1 MSKEWPDKTL
11 VGLTGN
17 IATGKSTV
25 MRMAADAGAL
35 TIDADKI
42 VHQLLDGDGE
52 LQAAVAAAF
61 GPAVRRANGTI
72 DRTAL
77 ADIVF
82 SNPERLREL
91 ERLVHPAVRRQIR
104 KQIDDSDATV
114 VFVEA
119 IKLLEGGLAELVD
132 QVWVTRTQRRTQIER
147 LMVCR
152 GMDAETAAMRVNA
165 QPPQEAK
172 VARADVVID
181 TDGTMESTREQFAI
195 AWERL
200 PAPGTAAPPERQTST
215 SRPVAATVEAIPRS
229 RKRAET
235 MAATPASPPDLLVRR
250 ARPSDVAAV
259 LLLMQRATAAPADEA
274 GRSLLAL
281 SERSYL
287 IAQEGTEINMVVGW
301 STHSTTAVAID
312 QVYAYPPEAALSSG
326 PFWRDRSLGPRA
338 DLRSHLCLSA
348 ARRSPPVRQLFEQSG
363 YRPMSSRDLRRAWAP
378 SSRNLPASTA
388 CQNPAGRAYPL
399 SVVCLRIDRMQR

>member
-215 SRPVAATVEAIPRS
+215 SRPVAATVEAIPQ
-229 RKRAET
+229 KPQARAET

-259 LLLMQRATAAPADEA
+259 LLLMQRATGGALQMKRADL
-274 GRSLLAL
+274 LLAL

-326 PFWRDRSLGPRA
+326 PAVLA
-338 DLRSHLCLSA
+338 EIEASA
-348 ARRSPPVRQLFEQSG
+348 RELICEVIFAYLPPDASPPVRQLFEQSG

-378 SSRNLPASTA
+378 VVSETQPASTA
-388 CQNPAGRAYPL
+388 LWGKI
-399 SVVCLRIDRMQR
+399 LRDVRIR

>member
-132 QVWVTRTQRRTQIER
+132 QVWVTRAQRRTQIER

-215 SRPVAATVEAIPRS
+215 SRPVAATVEAIPQ
-229 RKRAET
+229 KPQARAET
-235 MAATPASPPDLLVRR
+235 MAVTPASPPDLLVRR

-259 LLLMQRATAAPADEA
+259 LLLMQRATGGALQMKRADL
-274 GRSLLAL
+274 LLAL

-326 PFWRDRSLGPRA
+326 PAVLA
-338 DLRSHLCLSA
+338 EIEASA
-348 ARRSPPVRQLFEQSG
+348 RELICEVIFAYLPPDASPPVRQLFEQSG

-378 SSRNLPASTA
+378 VVSETQPASTA
-388 CQNPAGRAYPL
+388 LWGKI
-399 SVVCLRIDRMQR
+399 LRDVRIR

>member
-215 SRPVAATVEAIPRS
+215 SRPVAATVEAIPQ
-229 RKRAET
+229 KPQARAET
-235 MAATPASPPDLLVRR
+235 IAATPASPPDLLVRR

-259 LLLMQRATAAPADEA
+259 LLLMQRATGGALQMKRADL
-274 GRSLLAL
+274 LLAL

-326 PFWRDRSLGPRA
+326 PAVLA
-338 DLRSHLCLSA
+338 EIEASA
-348 ARRSPPVRQLFEQSG
+348 RELICEVIFAYLPPDASPPVRQLFEQSG

-378 SSRNLPASTA
+378 VVSETQPASTA
-388 CQNPAGRAYPL
+388 LWGKI
-399 SVVCLRIDRMQR
+399 LRDVRIR

>member
-132 QVWVTRTQRRTQIER
+132 QVWVTRAQRRTQIER

-215 SRPVAATVEAIPRS
+215 SRPVAATVEAIPQ
-229 RKRAET
+229 KPQARAET
-235 MAATPASPPDLLVRR
+235 MAVTPASPPDLLVRR

-259 LLLMQRATAAPADEA
+259 LLLMQRATGGALQMKRADL
-274 GRSLLAL
+274 LLAL

-326 PFWRDRSLGPRA
+326 PSVLA
-338 DLRSHLCLSA
+338 EIEASA
-348 ARRSPPVRQLFEQSG
+348 RELICEVIFAYLPPDASPPVRQLFEQSG

-378 SSRNLPASTA
+378 VVSETQPASTA
-388 CQNPAGRAYPL
+388 LWGKI
-399 SVVCLRIDRMQR
+399 LRDVRIR

>member
-215 SRPVAATVEAIPRS
+215 SRPVAATVEAIPQ
-229 RKRAET
+229 KPQARAET

-259 LLLMQRATAAPADEA
+259 LLLMQRATGGALQMKRADL
-274 GRSLLAL
+274 LLAL

-326 PFWRDRSLGPRA
+326 PAVLA
-338 DLRSHLCLSA
+338 EIEASA
-348 ARRSPPVRQLFEQSG
+348 RELICEVIFAYLPPDASPPVRQLFEQIG

-378 SSRNLPASTA
+378 VVSETQPASTA
-388 CQNPAGRAYPL
+388 LWGKI
-399 SVVCLRIDRMQR
+399 LRDVRIR

>member
-77 ADIVF
+77 AEIVF

-181 TDGTMESTREQFAI
+181 TDGTMESTREQFAL

-215 SRPVAATVEAIPRS
+215 SRPVAATVEAIPQ
-229 RKRAET
+229 KPQARAET

-259 LLLMQRATAAPADEA
+259 LLLMQRATGGALQMKRADL
-274 GRSLLAL
+274 LLAL

-326 PFWRDRSLGPRA
+326 PAVLA
-338 DLRSHLCLSA
+338 EIEASA
-348 ARRSPPVRQLFEQSG
+348 RELICEVIFAYLPPDASPPVRQLFEQIG

-378 SSRNLPASTA
+378 VVSETQPASTA
-388 CQNPAGRAYPL
+388 LWGKI
-399 SVVCLRIDRMQR
+399 LRDVRIR

>member
-132 QVWVTRTQRRTQIER
+132 QVWVTRAQRRTQIER

-215 SRPVAATVEAIPRS
+215 SRPVAATVEAIPQ
-229 RKRAET
+229 KPQARAET
-235 MAATPASPPDLLVRR
+235 IAATPASPPDLLVRR

-259 LLLMQRATAAPADEA
+259 LLLMQRATGGALQMKRADL
-274 GRSLLAL
+274 LLAL

-326 PFWRDRSLGPRA
+326 PAVLA
-338 DLRSHLCLSA
+338 EIEASA
-348 ARRSPPVRQLFEQSG
+348 RELICEVIFAYLPPDASPPVRQLFEQSG

-378 SSRNLPASTA
+378 VVSETQPASTA
-388 CQNPAGRAYPL
+388 LWGKI
-399 SVVCLRIDRMQR
+399 LRDVRIR

>member
-77 ADIVF
+77 AEIVF

-132 QVWVTRTQRRTQIER
+132 QVWVTRAQRRTQIER

-181 TDGTMESTREQFAI
+181 TDGTMESTREQFAL

-215 SRPVAATVEAIPRS
+215 SRPVAATVEAIPQ
-229 RKRAET
+229 KPQARAET

-259 LLLMQRATAAPADEA
+259 LLLMQRATGGALQMKRADL
-274 GRSLLAL
+274 LLAL

-326 PFWRDRSLGPRA
+326 PAVLA
-338 DLRSHLCLSA
+338 EIEASA
-348 ARRSPPVRQLFEQSG
+348 RELICEVIFAYLPPDASPPVRQLFEQIG

-378 SSRNLPASTA
+378 VVSETQPESTMLWSKILRN
-388 CQNPAGRAYPL
+388 
-399 SVVCLRIDRMQR
+399 VRIR

>member
-181 TDGTMESTREQFAI
+181 TDGTMESTREQFAL

-215 SRPVAATVEAIPRS
+215 SRPVAATVEAIPQ
-229 RKRAET
+229 KPQARAET

-259 LLLMQRATAAPADEA
+259 LLLMQRATGGALQMKRADL
-274 GRSLLAL
+274 LLAL

-326 PFWRDRSLGPRA
+326 PAVLA
-338 DLRSHLCLSA
+338 EIEASA
-348 ARRSPPVRQLFEQSG
+348 RELICEVIFAYLPPDASPPVRQLFEQIG

-378 SSRNLPASTA
+378 VVSETQPASTA
-388 CQNPAGRAYPL
+388 LWGKI
-399 SVVCLRIDRMQR
+399 LRDVRIR

>member
-77 ADIVF
+77 AEIVF

-215 SRPVAATVEAIPRS
+215 SRPVAATVEAIPQ
-229 RKRAET
+229 KPQARAET

-259 LLLMQRATAAPADEA
+259 LLLMQRATGGALQMKRADL
-274 GRSLLAL
+274 LLAL

-326 PFWRDRSLGPRA
+326 PAVLA
-338 DLRSHLCLSA
+338 EIEASA
-348 ARRSPPVRQLFEQSG
+348 RELICEVIFAYLPPDASPPVRQLFEQIG

-378 SSRNLPASTA
+378 VVSETQPASTA
-388 CQNPAGRAYPL
+388 LWGKI
-399 SVVCLRIDRMQR
+399 LRDVRIR

>member
-181 TDGTMESTREQFAI
+181 TDGTMESTREQFAL

-215 SRPVAATVEAIPRS
+215 SRPVAATVEAIPQ
-229 RKRAET
+229 KPQARAET

-259 LLLMQRATAAPADEA
+259 LLLMQRATGGALQMKRADL
-274 GRSLLAL
+274 LLAL

-326 PFWRDRSLGPRA
+326 PAVLA
-338 DLRSHLCLSA
+338 EIEASA
-348 ARRSPPVRQLFEQSG
+348 RELICEVIFAYLPPDASPPVRQLFEQSG

-378 SSRNLPASTA
+378 VVSETQPASTA
-388 CQNPAGRAYPL
+388 LWGKI
-399 SVVCLRIDRMQR
+399 LRDVRIR

>member
-77 ADIVF
+77 AEIVF

-132 QVWVTRTQRRTQIER
+132 QVWVTRAQRRTQIER

-181 TDGTMESTREQFAI
+181 TDGTMESTREQFAL

-215 SRPVAATVEAIPRS
+215 SRPVAATVEAIPQ
-229 RKRAET
+229 KPQARAET

-259 LLLMQRATAAPADEA
+259 LLLMQRATGGALQMKRADL
-274 GRSLLAL
+274 LLAL

-326 PFWRDRSLGPRA
+326 PAVLA
-338 DLRSHLCLSA
+338 EIEASA
-348 ARRSPPVRQLFEQSG
+348 RELICEVIFAYLPPDASPPVRQLFEQIG

-378 SSRNLPASTA
+378 VVSETQPASTA
-388 CQNPAGRAYPL
+388 LWGKI
-399 SVVCLRIDRMQR
+399 LRDVRIR